1 MTETTLESAPT
12 RPGIRWINA
21 ALLAGY
27 AGSAMIA
34 YFLLPVLVRWGGTAW
49 IWALLPIGLVA
60 NGYWATLHEAMHGQ
74 LLTSADANRRAGRV
88 LAILWGS
95 SFRLL
100 RFGHLMHHRFNRHAL
115 DRPDCFDPTRTS
127 PAKARLRFY
136 TELLGGLYLIEIVTP
151 LLYLL
156 PRPIVREGVLRLYS
170 GDEAPMPQLRQ
181 LADQSLAS
189 QKGISDIRQDAV
201 LAWLLLLAGLVI
213 WGAYWPA
220 FAAFVFGRG
229 LLVSVVDNV
238 YHFRTPLD
246 RVEFA
251 YNLRLP
257 RPLQAL
263 FLNMNMHRVHH
274 RRINVPWWQLPSFF
288 AADQDTYDG
297 SFMQGIARQACG
309 PMAIEG
315 TTPRVAVE
323 TSP

>member
-1 MTETTLESAPT
+1 MTETTLNSSPPRTA
-12 RPGIRWINA
+12 IRWINA
-21 ALLAGY
+21 GLLLGH
-27 AGSAMIA
+27 AGSALAA
-34 YFLLPVLVRWGGTAW
+34 YFVLPALVRWEGPGWA
-49 IWALLPIGLVA
+49 WALLPIALVA

-74 LLTSADANRRAGRV
+74 LLASADANRRAGRF

-127 PAKARLRFY
+127 ATKARLRFY
-136 TELLGGLYLIEIVTP
+136 TEILGGLYLAEIVTP

-156 PRPIVREGVLRLYS
+156 PRPTIRRIVLRLYG
-170 GDEAPMPQLRQ
+170 GDDAPMPQLRQ
-181 LADQSLAS
+181 LADQTLAS
-189 QKGISDIRQDAV
+189 PKGVADIRQDA
-201 LAWLLLLAGLVI
+201 LASWLLLLAAGIV
-213 WGAYWPA
+213 WGPYWPA
-220 FAAFVFGRG
+220 FAAYIFARG
-229 LLVSVVDNV
+229 LLISVVDNV

-246 RVEFA
+246 HVEFA

-274 RRINVPWWQLPSFF
+274 RRVNVPWWQLPSFF

-297 SFMQGIARQACG
+297 SFMRGIARQASG
-309 PMAIEG
+309 PMAVE
-315 TTPRVAVE
+315 PRPSRGAVE
-323 TSP
+323 NSP